1 MKKVD
6 VTLGKKK
13 YTLEVAETKAE
24 LRKGLMGRDSL
35 EENKGMLFDFGRE
48 GNHEMWMYNTK
59 IPLDQIFINADQEVT
74 KVVTR
79 EPDDEE
85 LIGQPDTLYVVELNA
100 NSGVKVGDDLEF
112 DEDEYIMKILAP
124 DGSSQMNLK
133 GGERIY
139 SRKNS
144 LVLIRQAKKA
154 YQSQTDSDYKRLGKS
169 VFKFLHIQDN
179 NKPEY
184 VQLPE

>member
-59 IPLDQIFINADQEVT
+59 IPLD
-74 KVVTR
+74 
-79 EPDDEE
+79 
-85 LIGQPDTLYVVELNA
+85 
-100 NSGVKVGDDLEF
+100 
-112 DEDEYIMKILAP
+112 
-124 DGSSQMNLK
+124 
-133 GGERIY
+133 
-139 SRKNS
+139 
-144 LVLIRQAKKA
+144 
-154 YQSQTDSDYKRLGKS
+154 
-169 VFKFLHIQDN
+169 
-179 NKPEY
+179 
-184 VQLPE
+184 